1 MRKLTLNNC
10 HHKVTTMRKLT
21 LNQETEIIA
30 LIDEL
35 NQYRNGNVTDDG
47 ILSVLHATYISILKR
62 EIANSRQVDVAE

>member
-1 MRKLTLNNC
+1 MQ
-10 HHKVTTMRKLT
+10 KLT

-35 NQYRNGNVTDDG
+35 NQYRNGNVTSDG

-62 EIANSRQVDVAE
+62 EIANSKN

>member
-1 MRKLTLNNC
+1 MDNIY
-10 HHKVTTMRKLT
+10 VTNKYQTMPNLT

-47 ILSVLHATYISILKR
+47 ILSVLHTTYISILKR